1 MTENIEPVV
10 PEQRRELHIVDVRK
24 GSFNVEGSGDT
35 SGFGGL
41 VRTFAMPGAT
51 SRPYGSY
58 FDALAD
64 VLFGRLEE
72 LKIDA
77 IEYPVVDRGEFTLFV
92 RRAHLLDV
100 AKILRDDEKLRFEML
115 QGVSGVHYPTDE
127 GRELHTVVHLL
138 SLTHNRR
145 IRLEITAPDSDPH
158 IPSLVPIWPN
168 ADWHER
174 ETYDFFGIIFDGHP
188 GLTRIM
194 MPDDWPGHPQRK
206 DYPLGGIDIE
216 YKGATTP
223 APSLR
228 RKYS

>member
-92 RRAHLLDV
+92 RREHLLDV